1 MVFSSTI
8 GINMNLITINVK
20 SVLLTIAIASIL
32 TLTTN
37 SPVSAHQ
44 PDKIK
49 SLASF
54 EQDNEKIAR
63 AFVSALGQ
71 KDMRKVS
78 TLLSD
83 NFTFQN
89 GMNPKRQQGKK
100 VFTDWWYSMVNN
112 ATLLK
117 PSIERL
123 SVMGTTVLVE
133 GKFHYKDADTDMTF
147 RDTKFIHIKNGKIY
161 EYQEYQLP
169 SNKKMKMKM

>member
-1 MVFSSTI
+1 
-8 GINMNLITINVK
+8 MNLAINNIK
-20 SVLLTIAIASIL
+20 SVLLTIAVGSIINL
-32 TLTTN
+32 SMGN
-37 SPVSAHQ
+37 IVNAHQ
-44 PDKIK
+44 PDKNK

-63 AFVSALGQ
+63 AFVNALGQ
-71 KDMRKVS
+71 KDMSKIS
-78 TLLSD
+78 ALLSD
-83 NFTFQN
+83 DFTFQN
-89 GMNPKRQQGKK
+89 GMNPTRQQGKK
-100 VFTDWWYSMVNN
+100 VFTNWWNSMVNN

-133 GKFHYKDADTDMTF
+133 GKFHYKDADTEMTF

-169 SNKKMKMKM
+169 SNKKMKM